1 LANRQSQY
9 APHSSSQVLIESF
22 LLEGIM
28 KKTFELTHP
37 KIKQARRVDAVK
49 HELKK
54 YVKRERNKKL
64 PAGVDYWDFD
74 CKFGNTEAEAETV
87 HLSQIN
93 KLIDKTQE
101 ENLTSFYVEI
111 LVKPGFRESADSADY
126 DDE

>member
-1 LANRQSQY
+1 
-9 APHSSSQVLIESF
+9 
-22 LLEGIM
+22 M

-54 YVKRERNKKL
+54 YVKRERNKTR

-74 CKFGNTEAEAETV
+74 CKFGNTEAEAEVV

-111 LVKPGFRESADSADY
+111 LVKPGYRQSQDMSDEY
-126 DDE
+126 DDYE